1 MVFWGYRHLKSIKFS
16 MQMTNIYSLNNEK
29 EKRQNEDIVGLKSR
43 SEEYV
48 KSGASLLKK
57 ARLR

>member
-1 MVFWGYRHLKSIKFS
+1 